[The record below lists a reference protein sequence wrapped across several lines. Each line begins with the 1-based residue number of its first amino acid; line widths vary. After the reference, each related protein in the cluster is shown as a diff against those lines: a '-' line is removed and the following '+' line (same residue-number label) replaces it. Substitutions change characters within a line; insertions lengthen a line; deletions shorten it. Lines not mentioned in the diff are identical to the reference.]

1 MVPPSIPRTPELRTE
16 NGTNVQLSP
25 KFIGVILL
33 QKNIRRYNIPM
44 AQFLTLAQ
52 TKKKL

>member
-1 MVPPSIPRTPELRTE
+1 MTPILPPP
-16 NGTNVQLSP
+16 GGGGGGV
-25 KFIGVILL
+25 GVWCVILL

-52 TKKKL
+52 KKKTLAMEIFYEK